1 MALGTP
7 SDSELLD
14 LVGDIYDCA
23 IAPDKWPSV
32 LERIALTLDGC
43 ATSISFHDAR
53 DNAVRLAR
61 SWNISP
67 EFQNLMDAHIATNPG
82 VPAGFYHDVCEPFG
96 AAEFVGEYEL
106 KNSRWFHN
114 TIGRVG
120 IHDGAISLIAK
131 SASRIGFLTVLRA
144 NDKPIF
150 RGAEL
155 EPLRAFAPHVR
166 RAVLISDL
174 LDARALERNVLAAT
188 LDHLAVGLVLTDGQG
203 RIMHT
208 NAAADR
214 YLDTGDAVHRL
225 SGGLSARD
233 AAAARDL
240 AQAIADAARGT
251 TVEIPRSG
259 IVIPLK
265 GETDLAAWVL
275 PLDRGLRHELGAGF
289 TAKVAVFIRDLG
301 DTSPFP
307 AELFV
312 RRFAITPAECRVLM
326 LLLQG
331 MSVAEAAENLGISLP
346 TARTHLAHLFEKTGT
361 SRQIDLVRLA
371 MRALSP
377 VS

>member
-1 MALGTP
+1 M
-7 SDSELLD
+7 LD

-23 IAPDKWPSV
+23 IAPDKWPPV
-32 LERIALTLDGC
+32 LERIASTLNGC
-43 ATSISFHDAR
+43 ATSISFHDTR

-67 EFQNLMDAHIATNPG
+67 EFQHVMDTHMARNPA

-96 AAEFVGEYEL
+96 AAEFIGETEW
-106 KNSRWFHN
+106 KSTRWFHD

-120 IHDGAISLIAK
+120 IHDGAVVLLVK
-131 SASRIGFLTVLRA
+131 SASRFGALTVLRA

-155 EPLRAFAPHVR
+155 GPLHTLAPHLR

-174 LDARALERNVLAAT
+174 LDARSLERNVLAAT
-188 LDHLAVGLVLTDGQG
+188 LDHLAVGVVLTDGKG
-203 RIMHT
+203 RILHT

-214 YLDTGDAVHRL
+214 YLDEGSMRYFGDSFS
-225 SGGLSARD
+225 SGDPAS
-233 AAAARDL
+233 ARDL
-240 AQAIADAARGT
+240 AQAIADAASGT
-251 TVEIPRSG
+251 TVDIPRSG
-259 IVIPLK
+259 IVVPLK

-275 PLDRGLRHELGAGF
+275 PLDRGLRHEFGAGF
-289 TAKVAVFIRDLG
+289 AAKVAVFIRDLG
-301 DTSPFP
+301 DMSPFP

-312 RRFAITPAECRVLM
+312 RRFSITPAECRVMM

-331 MSVAEAAENLGISLP
+331 MTIAEVADNLGISLP